1 MSMKNSETAP
11 PQYLRDLLEN
21 AMGKRSISWTVP
33 DCGLSSALRFSVQLE
48 NNLSVFVKAATD
60 EQTEQWLRNEHLVLS
75 RRERKFMP
83 HIIGW
88 LDQPGIRP
96 VLIMDDLSKAYWPAS
111 HAGVTW
117 RKGDFDKLFDGLK
130 ELSSFKTELTVREMK
145 NQRTSIWSEIANYPT
160 TFVSLRLCSEQWL
173 KNSTGALIEAERKFD
188 VTGDRLVHGDVR
200 SDNICFVDSQI
211 IFVDWSHAAR
221 GNGLHDLA
229 TLLPTLYLEGGPDPY
244 QIMPDGGSEASLG
257 CAMLIR
263 RLVEDHS
270 MPQWLK
276 NVFKKLIAIKL
287 EWAANCLGLDKPDGM
302 QWRTIDH

>member
-1 MSMKNSETAP
+1 MMKNSETAP

-21 AMGKRSISWTVP
+21 AMGKRSINWTVP
-33 DCGLSSALRFSVQLE
+33 DCGLSSALRFSVQME
-48 NNLSVFVKAATD
+48 NNHSVFVKAATD
-60 EQTEQWLRNEHLVLS
+60 EQTEQWLRTEHLVLS
-75 RRERKFMP
+75 FRERNFMP

-96 VLIMDDLSKAYWPAS
+96 VLIMEDLSKAYWPAS

-117 RKGDFDKLFDGLK
+117 RKGDIDLLFNGLK
-130 ELSSFKTELTVREMK
+130 ELSSFKTGLPIRELK
-145 NQRTSIWSEIANYPT
+145 NQRTSFWSEIADDPAS
-160 TFVSLRLCSEQWL
+160 FLSLQLCSEQWL
-173 KNSTGALIEAERKFD
+173 NRSIGALIDAEKNVD
-188 VTGDRLVHGDVR
+188 VTGDHLVHGDVR

-221 GNGLHDLA
+221 GNGRHDLS

-244 QIMPDGGSEASLG
+244 EVIPDGGSEASLG
-257 CAMLIR
+257 CAVLIR
-263 RLVEDHS
+263 RLIEDQS

-276 NVFKKLIAIKL
+276 NVFKKLIAIEL
-287 EWAANCLGLDKPDGM
+287 EWAANCLGFDKPDGM